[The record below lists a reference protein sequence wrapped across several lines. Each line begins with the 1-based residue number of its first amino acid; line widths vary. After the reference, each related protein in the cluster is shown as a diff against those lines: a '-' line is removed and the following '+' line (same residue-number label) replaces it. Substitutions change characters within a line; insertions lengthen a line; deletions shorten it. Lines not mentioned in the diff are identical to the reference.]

1 MFVLVGECSFNTFF
15 FVCTDLFAT
24 SREKNR
30 MSLLLYY
37 IGKLDCLFVKEIQIL
52 SCFMKDKK
60 KSEMYI
66 VFLSFQRSLHL

>member
-1 MFVLVGECSFNTFF
+1 
-15 FVCTDLFAT
+15 
-24 SREKNR
+24 

-60 KSEMYI
+60 SLKCI
-66 VFLSFQRSLHL
+66 FSFFPKVTAPIKN